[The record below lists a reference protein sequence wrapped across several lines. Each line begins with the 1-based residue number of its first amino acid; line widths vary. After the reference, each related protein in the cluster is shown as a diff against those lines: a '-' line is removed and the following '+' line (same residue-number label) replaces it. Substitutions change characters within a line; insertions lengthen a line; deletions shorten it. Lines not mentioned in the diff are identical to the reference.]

1 MQISITAR
9 HCELDPEI
17 RLGAE
22 QRLRK
27 LDRFARDLR
36 EAHLVIT
43 VEKFRHTAEITARL
57 NQHELVSREASD
69 EPRIAI
75 EQAADRLEQQLRRLK
90 ERRIDHRQRADGAR
104 GAAPDRG
111 AGTGTDG
118 AWDDEG

>member
-104 GAAPDRG
+104 STAPG

-118 AWDDEG
+118 AWDDEE